1 MIDIKINQILYVFL
15 YIPDIYYA
23 SRYQNMYNV
32 KRYQSIGIF
41 CSQPNRYIPFQA
53 KLWILCIWNLD

>member
-15 YIPDIYYA
+15 YIPDIYCA

-41 CSQPNRYIPFQA
+41 CSQPNRYIYHF
-53 KLWILCIWNLD
+53 KLSCGYHVYGI